1 MSFARASGILLHPT
15 SLPGKFGTGSLGE
28 EAHRFAD
35 FLVSAGQRLWQVR
48 LNDVP
53 ASVPMS
59 YAVGGQEYIAIIAG
73 AGNPH
78 TLSYNQF
85 VPEFKNP
92 PGLGTTLWVF
102 EVPAK

>member
-1 MSFARASGILLHPT
+1 
-15 SLPGKFGTGSLGE
+15 
-28 EAHRFAD
+28 
-35 FLVSAGQRLWQVR
+35 
-48 LNDVP
+48 VP
-53 ASVPMS
+53 IS
-59 YAVGGQEYIAIIAG
+59 YAARGQEYIAVIAG

-78 TLSYNQF
+78 TLSYNQL